1 VFLEAVG
8 APVSSSAVAESASQ
22 TPSART
28 RRERDDGED
37 RSAGPVLSPE
47 QVAHVRRLG
56 VPRLLLTRGEAAAAL
71 GMSVN
76 SLERHVQ
83 PHVRCVRKGSMR
95 LFPIRELER
104 WVEEN
109 AMRVL

>member
-1 VFLEAVG
+1 LPARATPEAPRDAG
-8 APVSSSAVAESASQ
+8 TA
-22 TPSART
+22 T
-28 RRERDDGED
+28 RDDVS
-37 RSAGPVLSPE
+37 RRRALLSPE
-47 QVAHVRRLG
+47 QVAHVRRLA

-83 PHVRCVRKGSMR
+83 PDVRCVRRGSMR
-95 LFPIRELER
+95 LFPLRELER

>member
-1 VFLEAVG
+1 MSAI
-8 APVSSSAVAESASQ
+8 AVAEGQPRS
-22 TPSART
+22 PSSKAGAAGSRSG
-28 RRERDDGED
+28 DG
-37 RSAGPVLSPE
+37 AGPRAVLSPE
-47 QVAHVRRLG
+47 QVAHVRRLA

-83 PHVRCVRKGSMR
+83 PHIRCVRKGSMR
-95 LFPIRELER
+95 LFPLRELER

>member
-1 VFLEAVG
+1 VG
-8 APVSSSAVAESASQ
+8 VSVSAETAPVSVPGEAVDQ
-22 TPSART
+22 
-28 RRERDDGED
+28 RRGDEGY
-37 RSAGPVLSPE
+37 GPRRGVLSPE
-47 QVAHVRRLG
+47 QVAHVRRLA

>member
-1 VFLEAVG
+1 
-8 APVSSSAVAESASQ
+8 VSSSAAAASASRS
-22 TPSART
+22 PSSKARGVGSGS
-28 RRERDDGED
+28 DDG
-37 RSAGPVLSPE
+37 AGTRAVLSPE
-47 QVAHVRRLG
+47 QVAHVRRLA

-83 PHVRCVRKGSMR
+83 PHIRCVRKGSMR
-95 LFPIRELER
+95 LFPLRELER
-104 WVEEN
+104 WVDEN